1 MSFINPESFKIGN
14 QLRRAHFTFSRA
26 KPLKAAFSRCLE
38 DQFRSQ
44 LIEGVEARGIVVTGN
59 SRVGKSREL
68 KKLINDFNAS
78 ETQMPDGRP
87 AKVVSCVL
95 SGRVS
100 FKDLGVRTLSA
111 LGYEP
116 RRTRTQEYIWQRVLD
131 QAQGQ
136 GVVGIHYDECQHVF
150 EKDAKSNRIFLDSFK
165 SMMKEPRW
173 PLMLIL
179 SGVSLPRKI
188 GPLLW
193 SRGGNKG

>member
-1 MSFINPESFKIGN
+1 MSFVNPESFKIGN

-26 KPLKAAFSRCLE
+26 KPLKAAFSRRLE

-78 ETQMPDGRP
+78 ETQMPDGKP

-116 RRTRTQEYIWQRVLD
+116 RRTRTQAAVPSSRNTIYGKLKKRP
-131 QAQGQ
+131 
-136 GVVGIHYDECQHVF
+136 F
-150 EKDAKSNRIFLDSFK
+150 RFSRRS
-165 SMMKEPRW
+165 R
-173 PLMLIL
+173 
-179 SGVSLPRKI
+179 R
-188 GPLLW
+188 
-193 SRGGNKG
+193 SRGHNYVTEAHCRTVSSL